1 MQSADAV
8 SAPLPH
14 RYEPAA
20 RAETRTLRR
29 GINRFVRSFDP
40 SLNVFFS
47 PVTLIWTLSVSGNE
61 LRFSPCDIP
70 VEGGQLSCMC
80 YCVSTALKNK
90 LKITETLCWHFRENV
105 LVNKHLFICLFI
117 LLWTR

>member
-29 GINRFVRSFDP
+29 SINRFVRSFDP

-61 LRFSPCDIP
+61 LRFSPCDVP
-70 VEGGQLSCMC
+70 VEGGQLSC
-80 YCVSTALKNK
+80 VTASA
-90 LKITETLCWHFRENV
+90 
-105 LVNKHLFICLFI
+105 
-117 LLWTR
+117 LL